1 MKELKV
7 QPIRNGTVIDH
18 ISPGAALKVLRI
30 MGLPALGTHS
40 VISIAMNV
48 GSRKTGA
55 QKDVVKIE
63 DREIDP
69 KEVNKIALIA
79 PGATINII
87 RNFDVYKKHVVQ
99 LPKEVVGMVRCENP
113 SCITNTGEPVQSRF
127 AVAKTDPPLL
137 RCAYCGREVRDVA
150 LALFEG

>member
-1 MKELKV
+1 MKELKI
-7 QPIRNGTVIDH
+7 QPIKNGTVIDH

-30 MGLPALGTHS
+30 MGLPSEGTRS

-48 GSRKTGA
+48 TTRKNGA

-79 PGATINII
+79 PRATINII
-87 RNFDVYKKHVVQ
+87 RNFEVYKKQVVQ
-99 LPKEVVGMVRCENP
+99 LPKEVIGIVRCENQ
-113 SCITNTGEPVQSRF
+113 SCITNSTEPVLSRV
-127 AVAKTDPPLL
+127 AVVKADPPVL

-150 LALFEG
+150 ASLIE

>member
-30 MGLPALGTHS
+30 MALPTGETRS

-48 GSRKTGA
+48 TSKKTGG

-69 KEVNKIALIA
+69 KEVSKIALVA
-79 PGATINII
+79 PKATINII
-87 RNFDVYKKHVVQ
+87 RNFEVFKKQTVQ
-99 LPKEVVGMVRCENP
+99 LPKEVVGIARCENP
-113 SCITNTGEPVQSRF
+113 SCISNTPEPIQSRMI
-127 AVAKTDPPLL
+127 VTKKDPPEL
-137 RCAYCGREVRDVA
+137 RCFYCGREIRDVA
-150 LALFEG
+150 ASLMEG